1 MNRQHISDE
10 QLNAFVDN
18 ELSAEEQ
25 NQLFLALNS
34 DENLNRSVCETRKL
48 RDLLRYAY
56 QEPPTPPAHQP
67 PPRRWRYTD
76 AIAASFLLLVGA
88 LLGWFTHGTQSSLGN
103 QAVYEHQDLDAFQT
117 VQLLSAEGKQQNVI
131 LHLTTDD
138 PHKLAYALDE
148 VQTLLD
154 SYRKRGLPIRLEVVA
169 NGDGLSLLRSKVSPY
184 PTRTEQLIK
193 EYDNLT
199 IMACAN
205 ALHQLKEQGVD
216 TQLLPHV
223 PTTKSALERVVERL
237 QEGWLYVK
245 V

>member
-1 MNRQHISDE
+1 MGT
-10 QLNAFVDN
+10 LM
-18 ELSAEEQ
+18 
-25 NQLFLALNS
+25 
-34 DENLNRSVCETRKL
+34 
-48 RDLLRYAY
+48 
-56 QEPPTPPAHQP
+56 
-67 PPRRWRYTD
+67 
-76 AIAASFLLLVGA
+76 
-88 LLGWFTHGTQSSLGN
+88 GWFAHTAHGGAN
-103 QAVYEHQDLDAFQT
+103 PPVYERQDLDSFQT
-117 VQLLSAEGKQQNVI
+117 VQLMSAEGKQQNVI

-148 VQTLLD
+148 VETLLD

-169 NGDGLSLLRSKVSPY
+169 NGDGLALLRSKVSPY
-184 PTRTEQLIK
+184 PNRTEELIK
-193 EYDNLT
+193 DYDNLT

-223 PTTKSALERVVERL
+223 TTTKSALERVVERL

>member
-1 MNRQHISDE
+1 MSRQSISEE

-18 ELSAEEQ
+18 ELSPEEQ
-25 NQLFLALNS
+25 NQLFLALNN
-34 DENLNRSVCETRKL
+34 DEDLNRNVCETRKL

-56 QEPPTPPAHQP
+56 QEPPAPPPRQS

-76 AIAASFLLLVGA
+76 AIAASFLLLLGG
-88 LLGWFTHGTQSSLGN
+88 LMGWFAHTSHGGFGN
-103 QAVYEHQDLDAFQT
+103 APVYERQDLDSFQT
-117 VQLLSAEGKQQNVI
+117 VQLMSAEGKQQNVI
-131 LHLTTDD
+131 LHVTTDD

-169 NGDGLSLLRSKVSPY
+169 NGDGLALLRSKVSPY
-184 PTRTEQLIK
+184 PNRTENLIK

-199 IMACAN
+199 VMACAN
-205 ALHQLKEQGVD
+205 ALHQLQEQGVD

-223 PTTKSALERVVERL
+223 TTTKSALERVVERL